1 MNQKLDQVFRNRPLT
16 AEEAARDNEVRRA
29 AQAEVPPVPHK
40 SRFDSLGE
48 SLRMAIRDSTEQ
60 RAEIAE
66 NVGSPFPGMDPFL
79 EAHWR
84 DVHTT
89 MMTYICDH
97 IQDRLPLD
105 LVARIDESESVD
117 VRVVKDFEYA
127 AMGVQSESV
136 AVAEPLLVL
145 EEVPQTA
152 RHVQILDVSSGE
164 RVVTAIEVLSP
175 TNKLTVSGREDY
187 RRKQRDYL
195 NAGVNLVEIDLLRGG
210 QHVLAAALEF
220 IPEERRRTY
229 MMSVRTRTRTKVFG
243 ASLREPLPVIP
254 IPLRPTDRDVSLN
267 IQQIIDQV
275 YDRGR
280 YIKLNYQLDPEPPFS
295 PEDAAWMESL
305 LCENGRRAR

>member
-1 MNQKLDQVFRNRPLT
+1 
-16 AEEAARDNEVRRA
+16 
-29 AQAEVPPVPHK
+29 
-40 SRFDSLGE
+40 
-48 SLRMAIRDSTEQ
+48 
-60 RAEIAE
+60 
-66 NVGSPFPGMDPFL
+66 MDPYL

-84 DVHTT
+84 DVHTRV
-89 MMTYICDH
+89 MTYICDQ
-97 IQDRLPLD
+97 IQEQLPSD
-105 LVARIDESESVD
+105 LVARVEESVSVDTEDGARLIAPD
-117 VRVVKDFEYA
+117 VSVVEDFENA
-127 AMGVQSESV
+127 AVGFQPESA

-175 TNKLTVSGREDY
+175 TNKLTVSSREEY

-220 IPEERRRTY
+220 IPESRRRTY
-229 MMSVRTRTRTKVFG
+229 MMSVRSRTRTKVFG
-243 ASLREPLPVIP
+243 AWLREPLPVIP

-267 IQQIIDQV
+267 IQQIIDLA

-280 YIKLNYQLDPEPPFS
+280 YAKLNYQPDPEPPFL
-295 PEDAAWMESL
+295 PDDAAWVETL
-305 LCENGRRAR
+305 LREKGRRK

>member
-1 MNQKLDQVFRNRPLT
+1 M
-16 AEEAARDNEVRRA
+16 
-29 AQAEVPPVPHK
+29 
-40 SRFDSLGE
+40 S
-48 SLRMAIRDSTEQ
+48 
-60 RAEIAE
+60 
-66 NVGSPFPGMDPFL
+66 SPFPGMDPYL
-79 EAHWR
+79 ESHWR
-84 DVHTT
+84 DVHTRVI
-89 MMTYICDH
+89 TYICDQ
-97 IQDRLPLD
+97 IQEQLPSD
-105 LVARIDESESVD
+105 LVARVEESVSVDAEDGARLIAPD
-117 VRVVKDFEYA
+117 VSVVEDFEHA
-127 AMGVQSESV
+127 AMGVQSASV

-229 MMSVRTRTRTKVFG
+229 MMSVRSRTRTKVFG
-243 ASLREPLPVIP
+243 ASLCEPLPVIP

-280 YIKLNYQLDPEPPFS
+280 YTKLNYQLYPEPPFS
-295 PEDAAWMESL
+295 PEDTAWVETL
-305 LCENGRRAR
+305 LHEKGRRT

>member
-1 MNQKLDQVFRNRPLT
+1 MDMSEKLERVIRGRPLT

-29 AQAEVPPVPHK
+29 VQAEFPQASH
-40 SRFDSLGE
+40 E
-48 SLRMAIRDSTEQ
+48 SHSDLFGKALPIANRGSTQQ

-66 NVGSPFPGMDPFL
+66 KVGSPFPGMDPYL

-117 VRVVKDFEYA
+117 VRVVEDFEDA
-127 AMGVQSESV
+127 AMGVQSQSV
-136 AVAEPLLVL
+136 AVAAPLLVL

-152 RHVQILDVSSGE
+152 RHVQILDLSSGE

-220 IPEERRRTY
+220 IPESRRRTY
-229 MMSVRTRTRTKVFG
+229 MMSVRSRTRTKVFG

-280 YIKLNYQLDPEPPFS
+280 YAKLN
-295 PEDAAWMESL
+295 
-305 LCENGRRAR
+305 

>member
-1 MNQKLDQVFRNRPLT
+1 M
-16 AEEAARDNEVRRA
+16 
-29 AQAEVPPVPHK
+29 
-40 SRFDSLGE
+40 S
-48 SLRMAIRDSTEQ
+48 
-60 RAEIAE
+60 
-66 NVGSPFPGMDPFL
+66 SPFPGMDPYL

-84 DVHTT
+84 DVHTRV
-89 MMTYICDH
+89 MTYLCDQ
-97 IQDRLPLD
+97 IQDQLPSD
-105 LVARIDESESVD
+105 LVARVEESVSVDTEDGARLIAPD
-117 VRVVKDFEYA
+117 VSVVEDFEYA

-229 MMSVRTRTRTKVFG
+229 MMSVRSRTRTKVFG

-280 YIKLNYQLDPEPPFS
+280 YAKLNYQLDPEPPLS
-295 PEDAAWMESL
+295 PEDAAWVETL
-305 LCENGRRAR
+305 LCEQGRRTRAS

>member
-1 MNQKLDQVFRNRPLT
+1 M
-16 AEEAARDNEVRRA
+16 
-29 AQAEVPPVPHK
+29 
-40 SRFDSLGE
+40 S
-48 SLRMAIRDSTEQ
+48 
-60 RAEIAE
+60 
-66 NVGSPFPGMDPFL
+66 SPFPGMDPYL

-84 DVHTT
+84 DVHTRV
-89 MMTYICDH
+89 MTYICDL
-97 IQDRLPLD
+97 IQDQLPSD
-105 LVARIDESESVD
+105 LVARVEESVSVDTEEGARLISPD
-117 VRVVKDFEYA
+117 VSVVEDFEHA
-127 AMGVQSESV
+127 TMGVQSESV
-136 AVAEPLLVL
+136 AVVEPLLVL

-220 IPEERRRTY
+220 IPESRRRTY
-229 MMSVRTRTRTKVFG
+229 MMSIRSRTRTKVFG

-267 IQQIIDQV
+267 IQQIIAQV

-280 YIKLNYQLDPEPPFS
+280 YAKLNYQPDPDPPLS
-295 PEDAAWMESL
+295 PEEAA
-305 LCENGRRAR
+305 

>member
-1 MNQKLDQVFRNRPLT
+1 M
-16 AEEAARDNEVRRA
+16 
-29 AQAEVPPVPHK
+29 
-40 SRFDSLGE
+40 S
-48 SLRMAIRDSTEQ
+48 
-60 RAEIAE
+60 
-66 NVGSPFPGMDPFL
+66 SPFPGMDPYL

-84 DVHTT
+84 DVHTS
-89 MMTYICDH
+89 MMTYIRDQ
-97 IQDRLPLD
+97 IQDQLPSD
-105 LVARIDESESVD
+105 LVARVEESVSVNMEDGARLIAPD
-117 VRVVKDFEYA
+117 VSVVEDFEHA

-195 NAGVNLVEIDLLRGG
+195 SAGVNLVEIDLLRGG

-229 MMSVRTRTRTKVFG
+229 MMSVRTRIRTKLFG

-267 IQQIIDQV
+267 IQQIINQV

-280 YIKLNYQLDPEPPFS
+280 YAKLNYQPDPEPPFF
-295 PEDAAWMESL
+295 PEDAAWVEAL
-305 LCENGRRAR
+305 LCEKGRRK

>member
-1 MNQKLDQVFRNRPLT
+1 M
-16 AEEAARDNEVRRA
+16 
-29 AQAEVPPVPHK
+29 
-40 SRFDSLGE
+40 S
-48 SLRMAIRDSTEQ
+48 
-60 RAEIAE
+60 
-66 NVGSPFPGMDPFL
+66 SPFPGMDPYL

-84 DVHTT
+84 DVHTS
-89 MMTYICDH
+89 MMTYIRDQ
-97 IQDRLPLD
+97 IQDQLPFD
-105 LVARIDESESVD
+105 LVARVEESVSVDTEDGARLISPD
-117 VRVVKDFEYA
+117 VSVIEDFEHA
-127 AMGVQSESV
+127 AMGVQSQSV

-152 RHVQILDVSSGE
+152 RHVQIRDVSSGE

-229 MMSVRTRTRTKVFG
+229 MMSVRTRIRTKLFG

-254 IPLRPTDRDVSLN
+254 IPLRFTDRDVSLN

-280 YIKLNYQLDPEPPFS
+280 YIKLNYQLDPEQPFS

-305 LCENGRRAR
+305 LCENGRRVR

>member
-1 MNQKLDQVFRNRPLT
+1 M
-16 AEEAARDNEVRRA
+16 
-29 AQAEVPPVPHK
+29 
-40 SRFDSLGE
+40 S
-48 SLRMAIRDSTEQ
+48 
-60 RAEIAE
+60 
-66 NVGSPFPGMDPFL
+66 SPFPGMDPYL

-84 DVHTT
+84 DVHTS
-89 MMTYICDH
+89 MMTYIRDQ
-97 IQDRLPLD
+97 IQDQLPFD
-105 LVARIDESESVD
+105 LVARVEESVSVDMEDGARLIAPD
-117 VRVVKDFEYA
+117 VSVVEDFEHA
-127 AMGVQSESV
+127 AMGVQSESI

-152 RHVQILDVSSGE
+152 RHVQIRDVSSGE

-229 MMSVRTRTRTKVFG
+229 MMSVRTRIRTKLFG
-243 ASLREPLPVIP
+243 VSLREPLPVIP
-254 IPLRPTDRDVSLN
+254 IPLRFTDRDVSLN

-280 YIKLNYQLDPEPPFS
+280 YAKLNYQPDPEPPFS
-295 PEDAAWMESL
+295 PEDVVWVETL
-305 LCENGRRAR
+305 LCEKGRRK

>member
-1 MNQKLDQVFRNRPLT
+1 M
-16 AEEAARDNEVRRA
+16 
-29 AQAEVPPVPHK
+29 
-40 SRFDSLGE
+40 S
-48 SLRMAIRDSTEQ
+48 
-60 RAEIAE
+60 
-66 NVGSPFPGMDPFL
+66 SPFPGMDPYL
-79 EAHWR
+79 ESHWR
-84 DVHTT
+84 DVHTRVI
-89 MMTYICDH
+89 TYICDQ
-97 IQDRLPLD
+97 IQEQLPSD
-105 LVARIDESESVD
+105 LVARVEESVSVDAEDGARLIAPD
-117 VRVVKDFEYA
+117 VSVVEDFEHA
-127 AMGVQSESV
+127 AMGVQSASV